1 MLKQEGYDL
10 VGAALEVYNEL
21 GGGMLEEI
29 YQQSLEIEL
38 KFRDIPFDAK
48 RQLNVFYKLQK
59 LDKIYIPDLIVFG
72 SIIVELKAVREIL
85 PEHEAQLINY
95 MKITKIGVGYILNFG
110 NHEQLEWK
118 RFILT
123 NH

>member
-10 VGAALEVYNEL
+10 VGAALEVYNEIGCGL
-21 GGGMLEEI
+21 LEEI

-38 KFRDIPFDAK
+38 KFREIPFDTK
-48 RQLNVFYKLQK
+48 RQLNVFYKSQK
-59 LDKIYIPDLIVFG
+59 LDKIYFPDLIVFD
-72 SIIVELKAVREIL
+72 SIVVELKAVKEIL

-95 MKITKIGVGYILNFG
+95 MKITKMDVGYILNFG
-110 NHEQLEWK
+110 NHEKLEWK